1 MKNDMKD
8 FIQTP
13 LAYYFNFS
21 TKSDPFLVVPSKEIE
36 DIDNL
41 DKIVL
46 PIPNLLT
53 NRVKAW

>member
-1 MKNDMKD
+1 MKD